1 MRRVTSLLKR
11 SNNTAPARPKTRRP
25 FGVTLIAVL
34 QALNAITLGLYL
46 LLRRVD
52 PNLIVR
58 EDPGYFG
65 TILVLSGLIVA
76 VGLWR
81 LDRWAWVATMLWAG
95 SSMASALIAYTQG
108 NPTSHTV
115 MALSVLQVFYLN
127 LSDVQRAFQR
137 ERAPQRTNS

>member
-1 MRRVTSLLKR
+1 MRRVASLLRR
-11 SNNTAPARPKTRRP
+11 SDSAAPDRPRARRP

-95 SSMASALIAYTQG
+95 SSMASALIAHVQG
-108 NPTSHTV
+108 HPTSHAV

-137 ERAPQRTNS
+137 ERAPEQTSS

>member
-1 MRRVTSLLKR
+1 MLGLSRLFKR
-11 SNNTAPARPKTRRP
+11 SKATARGRPKARRP

-58 EDPGYFG
+58 EDPGFFG
-65 TILVLSGLIVA
+65 TIMVLLGLVVA

-95 SSMASALIAYTQG
+95 SSMASALIAHIQG
-108 NPTSHTV
+108 NPTSHAV

-137 ERAPQRTNS
+137 ERAPQQTST

>member
-1 MRRVTSLLKR
+1 MRRVASLLKR
-11 SNNTAPARPKTRRP
+11 SDAAPDRPKARRP

-34 QALNAITLGLYL
+34 QAVNAITLGLYL

-58 EDPGYFG
+58 EDPGYVG
-65 TILVLSGLIVA
+65 TILVFLGLIVA

-95 SSMASALIAYTQG
+95 ASLASALIAHIQG
-108 NPTSHTV
+108 HPTSHLV
-115 MALSVLQVFYLN
+115 MALSVLQVFYFN
-127 LSDVQRAFQR
+127 LSDVQRAFHR
-137 ERAPQRTNS
+137 EPAPQQAAP

>member
-11 SNNTAPARPKTRRP
+11 SNTAAPARPKTRRP

>member
-1 MRRVTSLLKR
+1 MRRVASLLKR
-11 SNNTAPARPKTRRP
+11 SDTAGPDRQKARRP

-34 QALNAITLGLYL
+34 QAVNAITLGLYL

-65 TILVLSGLIVA
+65 TVMVLLGFIVA

-95 SSMASALIAYTQG
+95 SSMASALIAHVQG
-108 NPTSHTV
+108 HPTSHAV

-137 ERAPQRTNS
+137 ERAPEQTTS